1 MVGVP
6 LLMAPRTSCS
16 LSNIVQDCPILL
28 HNVLTMLHIYSLPP
42 ICHLAC
48 MQCGLSTLHVYL
60 RCLGGAPLQEAEHHF
75 HEILPGNRL
84 RLPSIVCLL
93 ACTEAKRSQAT
104 EEGRWDEKEGGEAP
118 IEMGRRALA
127 AGAASKLES
136 KLRRGGQGEELRNKE
151 GPRFGELFS
160 HI

>member
-84 RLPSIVCLL
+84 RLPSIVCL
-93 ACTEAKRSQAT
+93 CTCMHWGQKEPGNWGGEVRWKRGRRGSYWNG
-104 EEGRWDEKEGGEAP
+104 EEGPCSRCSQKTGVKVETRGTEGG
-118 IEMGRRALA
+118 IQ
-127 AGAASKLES
+127 K
-136 KLRRGGQGEELRNKE
+136 
-151 GPRFGELFS
+151 
-160 HI
+160 

>member
-84 RLPSIVCLL
+84 RLPSTVCLH
-93 ACTEAKRSQAT
+93 
-104 EEGRWDEKEGGEAP
+104 
-118 IEMGRRALA
+118 ALHA
-127 AGAASKLES
+127 LRPKGARQ
-136 KLRRGGQGEELRNKE
+136 LRRGGEMKKREERLLLKWGG
-151 GPRFGELFS
+151 GPLQQVQPEN
-160 HI
+160 